1 MDSGTD
7 GRLREILEPRPESV
21 ERIVH
26 GALAEEPEERPA
38 GRLRRPRLLP
48 AVAGASALLA
58 LGVLFLV
65 LAPRPRATASIE
77 NVGEV
82 LIVRH
87 LKEGEG
93 GRWRI
98 HNGDAGA
105 GSPPSGSMIVVHG
118 GQR

>member
-7 GRLREILEPRPESV
+7 RQLREALESTSESV
-21 ERIVH
+21 ERIVR
-26 GALAEEPEERPA
+26 GALAQEPEGRPA
-38 GRLRRPRLLP
+38 RRLWLVP

-58 LGVLFLV
+58 LGVLLLV
-65 LAPRPRATASIE
+65 FAPRPRASASIE

-87 LKEGEG
+87 LEG
-93 GRWRI
+93 RVLI
-98 HNGDAGA
+98 HNGEAA
-105 GSPPSGSMIVVHG
+105 ESSPPSGSMILIHG